1 MMQGAAFGWFGIVR
15 LGLVQTALGAVVV
28 LTTSVLNRLMVVEFA
43 LPAILS
49 GLLVG
54 LYYAMQMLRPRM
66 GHGSDVGGRR
76 TPWIIGGMATLC
88 LGAVLA
94 AIATGMMDG
103 PLLPA
108 LALAIP
114 AFLLVGAGVS
124 AAGTA
129 LLVLL
134 AARVAPARKAAAAS
148 IVWIMMIAGFVVTT
162 AVAGRT
168 LDPYSAERLLAVT
181 ACVAVLAF
189 LLALVAVVGL
199 EGHARPT
206 IDPRRQPDGAF
217 RAAFAEVWA
226 EPEARHF
233 TLFVFVAMLAYS
245 AQDLVL
251 EPFAGSVFGMTLGQT
266 TQLAS
271 IQHGGVLAG
280 MVLLAAIGRFTQ
292 GRLSA
297 LRSWIQLGC
306 AAAAS
311 VLLLLSVVG
320 MVATAVSLQ
329 LLYAALGLANG
340 IFAAAAIAAMMQLA
354 ARGTPGRDGV
364 RMGMFGAAQ
373 AVAFGLGGLA
383 GTILLDV
390 GRLISGGVLGG
401 YATVFLVDAG
411 LFLAAA
417 IMAQRIG
424 LVGEQG
430 VHRLPAAGP
439 TPRVG

>member
-1 MMQGAAFGWFGIVR
+1 MMRGTSFGWFRIVR

-43 LPAILS
+43 LPATLS

-103 PLLPA
+103 SLLPA

-114 AFLLVGAGVS
+114 AFVLVGAGVS

-148 IVWIMMIAGFVVTT
+148 IVWIMMIAGFVLTT
-162 AVAGRT
+162 AIAGRA
-168 LDPYSAERLLAVT
+168 LDPYSPGRLLAVT
-181 ACVAVLAF
+181 ACVAALAF
-189 LLALVAVVGL
+189 VLALVAVLGL
-199 EGHARPT
+199 EGGAAPSSES
-206 IDPRRQPDGAF
+206 RRQPDGAF
-217 RAAFAEVWA
+217 RDAFTQVWA

-251 EPFAGSVFGMTLGQT
+251 EPFAGSVFGMTLGET

-271 IQHGGVLAG
+271 IQHGGVLVG
-280 MVLLAAIGRFTQ
+280 MVLLAVIGRFTQ

-297 LRSWIQLGC
+297 LRCWVQLGC
-306 AAAAS
+306 GAAAS
-311 VLLLLSVVG
+311 VLLLLSIVG
-320 MVATAVSLQ
+320 MVAAGIPLA

-354 ARGTPGRDGV
+354 ARGTSGRDGV

-373 AVAFGLGGLA
+373 ALAFGLGGLA

-390 GRLISGGVLGG
+390 GRLIAGGVPGG
-401 YATVFLVDAG
+401 YATVFLVDAA

-417 IMAQRIG
+417 VMAQRIG
-424 LVGEQG
+424 LVGEPG
-430 VHRLPAAGP
+430 MARLHTAAPG
-439 TPRVG
+439 R